1 MADILDNP
9 EASRLFHSVALELAD
24 KYAGLDE
31 ERTASVLARTAC
43 DIHGR
48 PFTKWPKAKKATGS
62 KVLTMPPI
70 WFFPTI
76 SEALRYLSP
85 EEALALF
92 EQDDLERLGMRQ
104 AYTSYLSSGDAPLY
118 TIKQCATEIDRLLK
132 HQQREGEREHLVRT
146 GYPKTVFERSALLG
160 SQMVELYPIKLPAWV
175 TEEDG
180 EYSYNW
186 SLDPW
191 LEDSPLCSYEDAPL
205 YPGLDPRNIEKLE
218 SMRDNLFEARAQAL
232 TAIARWLRGS
242 DPKAMWRGVSDALL
256 EALSADNMYFFLGID
271 SSRSGFELS
280 QPRSSLSA
288 NGALSAL
295 LSLAGHAEKEL
306 VVRTMA
312 KTAEALG
319 GLVRAKK
326 LKHPKVPIQS
336 YYAVLGTSEQERFES
351 ACDMLAKLEEKEQQ
365 FWLKFEQRVNRV
377 LAVQSEKEGAALKRG
392 EVEYVAKFSS
402 AIQAPDQEY
411 LTAEEVAHRSGVH
424 TKTIYL
430 MARKGALPSRR
441 IGNAVRFIWS
451 EVDEAL
457 RAEAERNVDARR
469 NDRRQ

>member
-1 MADILDNP
+1 MADILDDP

-31 ERTASVLARTAC
+31 ERTASVLARTVR

-48 PFTKWPKAKKATGS
+48 PLTKWPKVKRPADS
-62 KVLTMPPI
+62 RFQPLPQV
-70 WFFPTI
+70 WFSPDI
-76 SEALRYLSP
+76 GEALLYLP
-85 EEALALF
+85 QEDALTLF
-92 EQDDLERLGMRQ
+92 EKEDLAVLRARQ
-104 AYTSYLSSGDAPLY
+104 LYTSYLGSRDAALF
-118 TIKQCATEIDRLLK
+118 TDKQCAAEIDRLLK
-132 HQQREGEREHLVRT
+132 HQEREGEREHLVST
-146 GYPKTVFERSALLG
+146 GYPRTVFERSALLG
-160 SQMVELYPIKLPAWV
+160 SQMVELYPTKLPAWV

-180 EYSYNW
+180 EYYYNW

-191 LEDSPLCSYEDAPL
+191 LEDSPLCAYEDAPL
-205 YPGLDPRNIEKLE
+205 YPGLDPRDIEELE
-218 SMRDNLFEARAQAL
+218 SMRDRLFEARVEAL

-242 DPKAMWRGVSDALL
+242 DPKAMWRGVRDALL
-256 EALSADNMYFFLGID
+256 GALSADDMYFLLGID

-280 QPRSSLSA
+280 HPRSSLSA

-312 KTAEALG
+312 KTTEALG
-319 GLVRAKK
+319 GLVHAKK
-326 LKHPKVPIQS
+326 LKHPRVPIQS
-336 YYAVLGTSEQERFES
+336 YYAVLGTPEQEKLES
-351 ACDMLAKLEEKEQQ
+351 ACDMLAKLEEKEHQ

-377 LAVQSEKEGAALKRG
+377 LAVQSEKEGAAHKRG
-392 EVEYVAKFSS
+392 EGEYVSKFSF
-402 AIQAPDQEY
+402 AIQAPDLEY
-411 LTAEEVAHRSGVH
+411 LTAEEVAQRSGVH

-430 MARKGALPSRR
+430 KAREGTLPSRR
-441 IGNAVRFIWS
+441 IGNTVRFVWS

-457 RAEAERNVDARR
+457 RAEAEHNVDTRR